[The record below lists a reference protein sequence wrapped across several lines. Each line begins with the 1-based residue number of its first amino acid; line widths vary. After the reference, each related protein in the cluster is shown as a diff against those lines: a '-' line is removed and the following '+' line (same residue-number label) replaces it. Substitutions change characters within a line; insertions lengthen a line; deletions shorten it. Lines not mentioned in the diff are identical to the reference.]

1 MMMRCDAANVVE
13 SCVMRVVL
21 AFFLAI
27 FSSAGALDA
36 TAQAR
41 LAAEDCRRVTRHLPD
56 PSVAYQPG
64 VGAGGR
70 RVAPADLSPPQPI
83 VPATPVFTLGVD
95 LQQRFGLPSSLEA
108 DLPIGV
114 VTVENNRLLLNGRP
128 LGPEDEA
135 SLAAACA
142 AARRR

>member
-1 MMMRCDAANVVE
+1 MIMRCTAAKSTE
-13 SCVMRVVL
+13 SCAMRVEV
-21 AFFLAI
+21 AFFLPLLACGVH
-27 FSSAGALDA
+27 GAA
-36 TAQAR
+36 VAQAR
-41 LAAEDCRRVTRHLPD
+41 LAPEDCRRVTQHVPD

-70 RVAPADLSPPQPI
+70 RVAPADLSPPQTI

-95 LQQRFGLPSSLEA
+95 LQRRFGLPRSLEA

>member
-1 MMMRCDAANVVE
+1 MIMRCTAAKVIE
-13 SCVMRVVL
+13 SCAMRPAL

-27 FSSAGALDA
+27 FASTGAPDA
-36 TAQAR
+36 AAQAR
-41 LAAEDCRRVTRHLPD
+41 LAPEDCRRVTRHLPD

-70 RVAPADLSPPQPI
+70 RVAPADLSPPQTI
-83 VPATPVFTLGVD
+83 VPATPMFTLGVD
-95 LQQRFGLPSSLEA
+95 LQRRFGLPRSLEA